1 MFANCKNSKK
11 QGDLGLATAIRYFS
25 SVGATVLIPLTDSQD
40 YDLVVE
46 DDAGELYKVQVKTT
60 GFKKCGKFVC
70 NLRVMGGN
78 RRTYAVAKY
87 ADQLSYDLLF
97 ILTAEGKTYLIP
109 KSELKVKNSV
119 TLGKK
124 YDKFLI

>member
-11 QGDLGLATAIRYFS
+11 QGDLGLATAIHYFS

-46 DDAGELYKVQVKTT
+46 DDAGELHKVQVKTT
-60 GFKKCGKFVC
+60 GFKERGKFVC

-78 RRTYAVAKY
+78 RRTYTVAKY

-109 KSELKVKNSV
+109 KSELKVKNAV